1 MKLVMVCTG
10 NTCRSPLAE
19 VIALEEMKKD
29 DFFKTFEVA
38 SAGTHAMAG
47 DSASSGS
54 MTVARNHGLDLE
66 NHRSKPLSVYHMIE
80 ANRIYTMTLEQ
91 AELLKIRFS
100 DYSDKIFPLC
110 KDKSISDPY
119 GQDAVRYEEV
129 YHEIKAAID
138 ALLLELKGEE
148 TSEDST
154 R

>member
-19 VIALEEMKKD
+19 AIALDKMKKD
-29 DFFKTFEVA
+29 DYFKDFQVA
-38 SAGTHAMAG
+38 SAGTHAMVG

-80 ANRIYTMTLEQ
+80 ATRVYTMTLEQ

-100 DYSDKIFPLC
+100 EYSDKIFPL
-110 KDKSISDPY
+110 SSANISDPY
-119 GQDAVRYEEV
+119 GQDAMRYEAV
-129 YHEIKAAID
+129 YHEIEEAIE
-138 ALLLELKGEE
+138 ALLEKLKGEE
-148 TSEDST
+148 DDENCT

>member
-19 VIALEEMKKD
+19 VITLEKMKKD
-29 DFFKTFEVA
+29 VFFKAFQVA
-38 SAGTHAMAG
+38 SAGTHAMVG

-66 NHRSKPLSVYHMIE
+66 NHRSKPLSLYHMIE
-80 ANRIYTMTLEQ
+80 ANRIYTMTQEQ

-100 DYSDKIFPLC
+100 EYSDKIFPLAE
-110 KDKSISDPY
+110 KNISDPY
-119 GQDAVRYEEV
+119 GQDAMRYEEV
-129 YHEIKAAID
+129 YHEIEEAVEK
-138 ALLLELKGEE
+138 LLVELKGEDNDE
-148 TSEDST
+148 NCT